1 MKLINIIAIIILVLY
16 SFLFFTKTNLKKGRK
31 KKLRKYIKVVLGF
44 ILLIA
49 TINVLV
55 LIGGNM
61 KKTNGDITTKV
72 KEDNKSVEATTEEI
86 TTTEE
91 TTTSTTTVTT
101 TKQATTTKSSSG
113 TYKKISYDLSGATD
127 KGSTSKGYQIL
138 EKNGI
143 TYIDGYMIAN
153 KTYGLPESFNP
164 GKLDKVVSD
173 AAAKMYA
180 AAKKEKGYNMW
191 GQSQF
196 RSYQTQKSIYDK
208 YVARD
213 GKTAADTY
221 SARPGYSEHQT
232 GLAFD
237 VCSDSQ
243 PCITS
248 GFNNTPQAKWLSANA
263 WKYGF
268 ILRYV
273 DGKTNETGYKY
284 ESWHFRYV
292 GSELA
297 EKLYN
302 NGDWITMESY
312 FGFDSKYK
320 D

>member
-1 MKLINIIAIIILVLY
+1 MKIVNICGLVLWILY
-16 SFLFFTKTNLKKGRK
+16 TLIYFAMLSKSRK
-31 KKLRKYIKVVLGF
+31 KKHKIGKYFKVS
-44 ILLIA
+44 ILLVVILA
-49 TINVLV
+49 FVNIILILNESDAKPEDIN
-55 LIGGNM
+55 
-61 KKTNGDITTKV
+61 K
-72 KEDNKSVEATTEEI
+72 
-86 TTTEE
+86 
-91 TTTSTTTVTT
+91 TTTSSEVTKEKTSEVTTMKETTT
-101 TKQATTTKSSSG
+101 TKQSSG
-113 TYKKISYDLSGATD
+113 TYKKLSHDLSGATD
-127 KGSTSKGYQIL
+127 KGTTSKGYSIQ
-138 EKNGI
+138 EKDGI

-153 KTYGLPESFNP
+153 KTYSLPSNFNP
-164 GKLDKVVSD
+164 GKLDSTVEKAASKMYE
-173 AAAKMYA
+173 AAKS
-180 AAKKEKGYNMW
+180 EKGYNMW

-196 RSYQTQKSIYDK
+196 RSYETQKKLYNN

-213 GKTAADTY
+213 GKAAADTY

-237 VCSDSQ
+237 VCAKGK

-248 GFNNTPQAKWLSANA
+248 DFNNTPEAKWLSENA
-263 WKYGF
+263 WRFGF

-273 DGKTNETGYKY
+273 NGKTNETGYKY

-312 FGFDSKYK
+312 FGFDSEYK

>member
-1 MKLINIIAIIILVLY
+1 MKIINIISLVLIILY
-16 SFLFFTKTNLKKGRK
+16 TFLFFTRTNFKKNRK
-31 KKLRKYIKVVLGF
+31 KKIRQFVRV
-44 ILLIA
+44 ILVFVIIIA
-49 TINVLV
+49 TANAFALLGRNDNKI
-55 LIGGNM
+55 
-61 KKTNGDITTKV
+61 
-72 KEDNKSVEATTEEI
+72 EDNKTTTSRVENIEET

-91 TTTSTTTVTT
+91 TTTAEETTTMKNETT
-101 TKQATTTKSSSG
+101 TKTTTTASSGG

-127 KGSTSKGYQIL
+127 KGKTSKGYQIL

-153 KTYGLPESFNP
+153 KTYSLPSSFNP
-164 GKLDKVVSD
+164 GKLDSVVES

-191 GQSQF
+191 GQSTF
-196 RSYQTQKSIYDK
+196 RSYSTQKSIYER
-208 YVARD
+208 YVSQD
-213 GKTAADTY
+213 GKSAADTY
-221 SARPGYSEHQT
+221 SARPGHSEHQT

-248 GFNNTPQAKWLSANA
+248 GFNNTPQAKWLSDNA

-273 DGKTNETGYKY
+273 NGKSDETGYKY

-302 NGDWITMESY
+302 NGNWITMESY

>member
-1 MKLINIIAIIILVLY
+1 MKIVNIIGLALWVFYTLVYFAMLSRTKRKKNKINKYFKVSILLIVILAFVNIIAILNESDAKPEDVN
-16 SFLFFTKTNLKKGRK
+16 KTTSTSSEVKTEKTSE
-31 KKLRKYIKVVLGF
+31 V
-44 ILLIA
+44 
-49 TINVLV
+49 TT
-55 LIGGNM
+55 M
-61 KKTNGDITTKV
+61 K
-72 KEDNKSVEATTEEI
+72 
-86 TTTEE
+86 E
-91 TTTSTTTVTT
+91 TTT
-101 TKQATTTKSSSG
+101 KESSG
-113 TYKKISYDLSGATD
+113 TFKKINHDLSGAIDSGT
-127 KGSTSKGYQIL
+127 TSKGYSIK
-138 EKNGI
+138 EKDGI

-153 KTYGLPESFNP
+153 KTYGLPSTFNP
-164 GKLDKVVSD
+164 GKLDATVEKAAD
-173 AAAKMYA
+173 KMYEAAKS
-180 AAKKEKGYNMW
+180 EKGYNMW

-196 RSYQTQKSIYDK
+196 RSYETQKKLYNN

-213 GKTAADTY
+213 GKAAADTY

-237 VCSDSQ
+237 VCAKNK

-248 GFNNTPQAKWLSANA
+248 DFNSTPEAKWLSDNA
-263 WKYGF
+263 WRFGF

-273 DGKTNETGYKY
+273 NGKTNETGYKY

-312 FGFDSKYK
+312 FGFDSEYK